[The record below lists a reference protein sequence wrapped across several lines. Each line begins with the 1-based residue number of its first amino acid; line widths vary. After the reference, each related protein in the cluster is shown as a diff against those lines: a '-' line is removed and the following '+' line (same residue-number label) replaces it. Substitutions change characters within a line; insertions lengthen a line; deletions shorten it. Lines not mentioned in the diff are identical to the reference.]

1 MGKHKSPVIPPSS
14 SSQTGNA
21 ADIAGI
27 ESQASQPT
35 MRPIAPPLAE
45 LKDPLQWETEYNA
58 ITVKRLAEAIKPG
71 DRLIFASN
79 TRSPFEVIVRDAA
92 AADTNLVNTQRFA
105 APYFVPQG
113 TLISKVPA

>member
-1 MGKHKSPVIPPSS
+1 MGKQKPSTDTRS
-14 SSQTGNA
+14 TSIQPGPGTISKPHP
-21 ADIAGI
+21 D
-27 ESQASQPT
+27 PT

-58 ITVKRLAEAIKPG
+58 ITVKRLGEAVQPG
-71 DRLIFASN
+71 DRLIIASN

-113 TLISKVPA
+113 TLISKAPM